1 MNAQLEFM
9 DFPPEH
15 KRTQYEMVER
25 VMRTG
30 MPWTLVG
37 IRAAIH
43 GRASEASI
51 SARLRGIRKKGW
63 VITRRAGRSRGMFEY
78 MATRP

>member
-1 MNAQLEFM
+1 MELSL
-9 DFPPEH
+9 FPPEH

-51 SARLRGIRKKGW
+51 SARLREMRKKGW

-78 MATRP
+78 IASKPCS